1 MEVKDKIGD
10 YRARY
15 KNGGKAENCGDWLA
29 RKLDEICG
37 RPSTD
42 TRGRKRR
49 VLDLSRFD
57 EILDANGVERTGKW
71 AKLPISGQKGWQGRY
86 RMNGRQKL
94 EVIVAKKGFL
104 RVPAGDK
111 GVCRGGG
118 RGQKINPLNVEAP
131 IEWCMSIT
139 RRKRWG
145 NENLSK

>member
-15 KNGGKAENCGDWLA
+15 KDGGKPENCGDWLA
-29 RKLDEICG
+29 IKLDEICG

-49 VLDLSRFD
+49 ILDLSRFD

-104 RVPAGDK
+104 RVPAGDL
-111 GVCRGGG
+111 GVG
-118 RGQKINPLNVEAP
+118 RNGNTNTKLNTLNVEAP